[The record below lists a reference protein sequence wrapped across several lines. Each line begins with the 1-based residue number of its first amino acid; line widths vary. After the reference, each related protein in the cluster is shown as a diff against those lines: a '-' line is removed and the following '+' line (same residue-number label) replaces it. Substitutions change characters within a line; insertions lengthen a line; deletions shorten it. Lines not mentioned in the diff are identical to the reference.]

1 MTSSRNGNSRDK
13 MDASG
18 ASQSMFPS
26 SSNLCVST
34 FILSSCTGDWLKTL
48 KPSSFCGIAMAQS
61 TLAVL
66 ALREAT
72 SLLDQSSDK
81 GVIGNREYTAAQT
94 CGDGACALHCIFG
107 AISASGELK
116 LDSARECV
124 QNTLPLTWGA
134 LHEHVMQHASG
145 MEREL
150 AELQNMLWKDFALPY
165 AKHERFGLASPSP
178 EATAFWKH
186 LDEDVRTQFLAKA
199 EEAEEAE
206 DAVALLADVS
216 RAFFVEGNEESL
228 VRPLSVALN
237 YLPDLHDVD
246 VDYLDVSVDV
256 AGAFVEAREGSLLL
270 PSDAGPFTK
279 YQSLFLGDAIG
290 EEARRR
296 YFMNLP
302 HAMRPKLDE
311 VLKRFESECPLDS
324 QAVVGSLREA
334 VAQRFRCYESDRAP
348 AGFTEEVAWTAYRS
362 AILEDSYWFTMTEA
376 SLFAALANLRLQVVD
391 SSFQALLTSA
401 APADFEEVVVLLHL

>member
-1 MTSSRNGNSRDK
+1 MRDMRK
-13 MDASG
+13 D
-18 ASQSMFPS
+18 
-26 SSNLCVST
+26 LV
-34 FILSSCTGDWLKTL
+34 ILENMLKEYAATY
-48 KPSSFCGIAMAQS
+48 AE
-61 TLAVL
+61 
-66 ALREAT
+66 ALR
-72 SLLDQSSDK
+72 L
-81 GVIGNREYTAAQT
+81 
-94 CGDGACALHCIFG
+94 
-107 AISASGELK
+107 
-116 LDSARECV
+116 
-124 QNTLPLTWGA
+124 
-134 LHEHVMQHASG
+134 
-145 MEREL
+145 
-150 AELQNMLWKDFALPY
+150 
-165 AKHERFGLASPSP
+165 GLARPSA
-178 EATAFWKH
+178 EATAFWNQ
-186 LDEDVRTQFLAKA
+186 LDEEVQLQFLAKA
-199 EEAEEAE
+199 PEAEEAA
-206 DAVALLADVS
+206 DVVALLADVA

-334 VAQRFRCYESDRAP
+334 VAQRFRCYESAGGP
-348 AGFTEEVAWTAYRS
+348 AGFTDEVAWSAYRS
-362 AILEDSYWFTMTEA
+362 AILEDSYWFTMNEA
-376 SLFAALANLRLQVVD
+376 SLFAALSNLRLQVVD
-391 SSFQALLTSA
+391 SSFEALLTSA
-401 APADFEEVVVLLHL
+401 APAHFAEVVVLLRL